1 VRNCICIR
9 AFLLLVFGV
18 IAFES
23 VSQEFG
29 ETEAELDSI
38 YEARILMEEIDGVY
52 IPVDLEDAFL
62 ELERLSS
69 AADIEKFKSATEETV
84 RDKLHFGLGRW
95 MVHNWGFYM
104 GSRLSHHLKE
114 LGLEHPDD
122 MAKFL
127 LVSWHR
133 HLNGEPLAI
142 EEQVKYY
149 YEKREQERRDR
160 AGSKEVINEETRK
173 KKN

>member
-1 VRNCICIR
+1 MMSYRV
-9 AFLLLVFGV
+9 FLMWV
-18 IAFES
+18 IGALS
-23 VSQEFG
+23 VDGAAQEFA
-29 ETEAELDSI
+29 ETEAEMDSI
-38 YEARILMEEIDGVY
+38 YAVRILMEEIDGVY
-52 IPVDLEDAFL
+52 IPVDLEDAFV

-69 AADIEKFKSATEETV
+69 SADIEKYKGASEETV

-104 GSRLSHHLKE
+104 GSRLEHSLRG

-133 HLNGEPLAI
+133 HLNEKPLKI
-142 EEQVKYY
+142 EEQVQYY
-149 YEKREQERRDR
+149 YEKREQERQAR
-160 AGSKEVINEETRK
+160 AAKGEVIHKETRK